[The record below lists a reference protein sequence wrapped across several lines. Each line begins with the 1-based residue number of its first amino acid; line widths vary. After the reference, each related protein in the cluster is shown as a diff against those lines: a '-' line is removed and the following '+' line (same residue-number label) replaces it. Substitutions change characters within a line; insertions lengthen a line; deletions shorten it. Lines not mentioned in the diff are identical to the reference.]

1 MKKIKLIVGL
11 GNPGEEYKNSRH
23 NAGFMMLEKI
33 AEKTKSEKWRKEKK
47 FLATMSKVVIG
58 EQEIFLMKP
67 DTFMNLSGM
76 AVQAWQKYYKV
87 EKIENK
93 ILVIYDDLDL
103 PFGVVKMTTSSP
115 HGHNGISSIKNTLK
129 INEFQQLR
137 LGIDEREGERNI
149 PASDYVLQNF
159 SMTHLARLKG
169 EMAEIAMEK
178 IKKWL

>member
-1 MKKIKLIVGL
+1 MKLIVGL
-11 GNPGEEYKNSRH
+11 GNPGEKYKNSRH
-23 NAGFMMLEKI
+23 NAGFIVLEQI
-33 AEKTKSEKWRKEKK
+33 AVKAESGQWQKEKR
-47 FLATMSKVVIG
+47 FLATMSKMVIG

-76 AVQAWQKYYKV
+76 AVQAWQKFYKI
-87 EKIENK
+87 EKIENE
-93 ILVIYDDLDL
+93 ILIIYDDLDL
-103 PFGVVKMTTSSP
+103 PFGVVKMTASSP
-115 HGHNGISSIKNTLK
+115 HGHNGIGSIKSTLK

-159 SMTHLARLKG
+159 SMTNLAKLKG

-178 IKKWL
+178 IKQWL